1 MQIYR
6 VWQSIL
12 MVACMGLIAGPVFG
26 LSVLVAPGASSS
38 TNIAPRL
45 IGLGHTVYEIDPSTW
60 DALFDYS
67 AYDVVAFQFL
77 SGNPADIS
85 HLVNAVDA
93 GDIGVVFFRAAGAQ
107 ATATALGLISSA
119 FLDYQF
125 AHPLSIVDNSHPIT
139 QFFQITTYELGYGN
153 MTHVIDPGVNTTILA
168 NGVDGAALVVHN
180 TRSVVATPYYGAYWE
195 DDIETEAGLAITDN
209 CLMWAAG
216 EPIPVQQMTW
226 GTVKS
231 LYAD

>member
-1 MQIYR
+1 MQMYR
-6 VWQSIL
+6 VWQSIM

-60 DALFDYS
+60 DVLFDYS

-107 ATATALGLISSA
+107 ATATALGLISSSS
-119 FLDYQF
+119 FDYQL

-139 QFFQITTYELGYGN
+139 QYLDITTYGLGYGN
-153 MTHVIDPGVNTTILA
+153 MTHVVDPGVNTTILGT
-168 NGVDGAALVVHN
+168 GVDGAALVVHN

-195 DDIETEAGLAITDN
+195 QDIESEVGLAITDN
-209 CLMWAAG
+209 CLVWAAG
-216 EPIPVQQMTW
+216 ETVPVVTESF
-226 GTVKS
+226 GSVKA
-231 LYAD
+231 LYR

>member
-1 MQIYR
+1 
-6 VWQSIL
+6 
-12 MVACMGLIAGPVFG
+12 MVACMGLISSPVFG
-26 LSVLVAPGASSS
+26 LSILVAPGASPVV
-38 TNIAPRL
+38 NIVPRL
-45 IGLGHTVYEIDPSTW
+45 IALGHTVQESDPSTW

-77 SGNPADIS
+77 SSDPADIS

-93 GDIGVVFFRAAGAQ
+93 EEIGVVFFRGAV
-107 ATATALGLISSA
+107 ATATALGLISSSS
-119 FLDYQF
+119 FDYQS
-125 AHPLSIVDNSHPIT
+125 AYPLSIVDNSHPIT

-180 TRSVVATPYYGAYWE
+180 IRSVVATPYYGAYWE
-195 DDIETEAGLAITDN
+195 DDIETEAGLALTDN

-216 EPIPVQQMTW
+216 EPVSVQQMKW

>member
-1 MQIYR
+1 
-6 VWQSIL
+6 
-12 MVACMGLIAGPVFG
+12 MVACMGLIASPVFG
-26 LSVLVAPGASSS
+26 LSILVAPGASP
-38 TNIAPRL
+38 TVNIVPRL
-45 IGLGHTVYEIDPSTW
+45 IGLGHSVQESDPSTW

-77 SGNPADIS
+77 SSDPADIS

-93 GDIGVVFFRAAGAQ
+93 EEIGVVFFRGAV
-107 ATATALGLISSA
+107 ATATALGLISSSS
-119 FLDYQF
+119 FDYQS
-125 AHPLSIVDNSHPIT
+125 AHPLSIVDNSHPVT
-139 QFFQITTYELGYGN
+139 QFFQITTYELGYAN

-216 EPIPVQQMTW
+216 EPVTVQPMTW
-226 GTVKS
+226 RTVKS

>member
-1 MQIYR
+1 MI
-6 VWQSIL
+6 VCLGI
-12 MVACMGLIAGPVFG
+12 IASPVSG
-26 LSVLVAPGASSS
+26 LSILVAPGASPNV
-38 TNIAPRL
+38 NIVPRL
-45 IGLGHTVYEIDPSTW
+45 IGLGHTVQELDPSTW

-77 SGNPADIS
+77 SSDPADIS

-93 GDIGVVFFRAAGAQ
+93 EEIGVVFFRGGV
-107 ATATALGLISSA
+107 ATATALGLISSSS
-119 FLDYQF
+119 FDYQN

-139 QFFQITTYELGYGN
+139 QFFQITTYDLGYGN

-168 NGVDGAALVVHN
+168 NGVGGAALVVHN

-216 EPIPVQQMTW
+216 EPVPVQQMTW

-231 LYAD
+231 LFAD

>member
-1 MQIYR
+1 MQMSR
-6 VWQSIL
+6 AWQGIL

-26 LSVLVAPGASSS
+26 LSILVAPGASPS
-38 TNIAPRL
+38 TNIVPRL
-45 IGLGHTVYEIDPSTW
+45 IGLGHTVQESDPSTW

-77 SGNPADIS
+77 SSDPADIS
-85 HLVNAVDA
+85 HLVTAVDA
-93 GDIGVVFFRAAGAQ
+93 EEIGVVFFRGVV
-107 ATATALGLISSA
+107 ATATALGLISSSS
-119 FLDYQF
+119 FDYQS

-139 QFFQITTYELGYGN
+139 QFFQITTYELGHGN
-153 MTHVIDPGVNTTILA
+153 MTHVIDPGVNTTVLA

-216 EPIPVQQMTW
+216 EPVSVQQMTW

-231 LYAD
+231 LYVD